1 MNTTGEKNRPVL
13 VADDDPE
20 ILRLVRMTL
29 EMDGYAVL
37 SASSGHD
44 AVAMFVTY
52 EPALVVLDMNMPD
65 IDGLATM
72 ARLRD
77 HNSQVPVIILTGR
90 TDAVDVTRA
99 LDSGA
104 DDYIT
109 KPFHPAILSSRIG
122 AVLRRSAAG
131 KEQIEADP
139 LTWERV
145 QLDISNRKVIVDGEE
160 VHFSPTEWDLL
171 LSLAASPGKVM
182 LRDELITSVWG
193 SAFLDE
199 HHRLRLSI
207 SRLRSKLEE
216 NPDDPRIITTIR
228 GLGYRLEPPE

>member
-1 MNTTGEKNRPVL
+1 MNNTADKGGPVL

-29 EMDGYAVL
+29 EMDGYSVVAADSGRTAVREFMR
-37 SASSGHD
+37 S
-44 AVAMFVTY
+44 
-52 EPALVVLDMNMPD
+52 EPVLVVLDMNMPD
-65 IDGLATM
+65 IDGLETM
-72 ARLRD
+72 SQLRK
-77 HNSQVPVIILTGR
+77 HNELVPVIILTGR
-90 TDAVDVTRA
+90 SDAVDVTRA

-122 AVLRRSAAG
+122 ALLRRASAG
-131 KEQIEADP
+131 REPVEVEP
-139 LTWERV
+139 LVWERV
-145 QLDISNRKVIVDGEE
+145 LLDVANRKVEVDGEE

-182 LRDELITSVWG
+182 LRDELITAVWG
-193 SAFLDE
+193 AEFLDE

-216 NPDDPRIITTIR
+216 NPDDPKIITTIR
-228 GLGYRLEPPE
+228 GIGYRLEPPE